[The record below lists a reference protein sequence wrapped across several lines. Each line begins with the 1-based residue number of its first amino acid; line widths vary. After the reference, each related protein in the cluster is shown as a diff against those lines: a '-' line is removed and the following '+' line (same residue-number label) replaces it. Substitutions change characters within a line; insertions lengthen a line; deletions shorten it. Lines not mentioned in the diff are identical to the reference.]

1 MSLLVATCA
10 LEPAVAHA
18 ASAPC
23 AAELQS
29 PVVAGL
35 AERLAS
41 TDDRGT
47 WAEIVDGAAPLTL
60 DAALTPADR
69 ACAAYVAG
77 SASFFLSDR
86 RAERR
91 RRAADA
97 ARFFA
102 LAQAL
107 ASDEMSGR
115 QPKSRM
121 RTTWTR
127 LGRVPG
133 WLTGRPVPVEVSVP
147 DGADRVRL
155 SPADPAAW
163 HAVCPEAACA
173 DAVVFVVPAGA
184 GPIDL
189 PPGRY
194 IAEAVGRCGASRRE
208 VELGAGRLAVGPPPP
223 CTARLTAV
231 DGEQP
236 VEGVTIRDAAGASI
250 DPAAAPVGQ
259 GPLTVSAPGYAD
271 ALVEPPAGGG
281 PVEVEL
287 ARCRVDL
294 IVETRPPGAAVEGAG
309 PGPWGPRP
317 ISATADGQGRLEETV
332 DVPRPERCTGARY
345 TTAVALPR
353 PVTLLTRD
361 DRGEWVSVGR
371 LFVDDAQ
378 VDPLRFHARP
388 GQHTFEAVSAEH
400 GIARGAFEV
409 APCATAACPPVE
421 VVARFGP
428 PVEAKARR
436 GGGPGTGST
445 VTMAVGGALVGAGLI
460 AGAAAWANHR
470 RIEQYDT
477 KRTEGDSLD
486 TIIDTRDT
494 QALTADV
501 LFVSGGV
508 SLTVG
513 LLWWL
518 FEDDR

>member
-18 ASAPC
+18 TTAPC
-23 AAELQS
+23 AAELES

-47 WAEIVDGAAPLTL
+47 WAEIVDGAAPLAL
-60 DAALTPADR
+60 DASLATPDR

-86 RAERR
+86 RADRR

-97 ARFFA
+97 ARYFA

-107 ASDEMSGR
+107 TPDAMSGR

-121 RTTWTR
+121 RTTWAR
-127 LGRVPG
+127 LGQVPG
-133 WLTGRPVPVEVSVP
+133 WLTGRPVPVEVAVP
-147 DGADRVRL
+147 DGADQVRL

-163 HAVCPEAACA
+163 HAVCPEPACGGAAT
-173 DAVVFVVPAGA
+173 FVIPRGA
-184 GPIDL
+184 GPVDL
-189 PPGRY
+189 APGRY
-194 IAEAVGRCGASRRE
+194 TVEAVGRCGASRQT
-208 VELGAGRLAVGPPPP
+208 VELGAGRVSADPPPP

-236 VEGVTIRDAAGASI
+236 IEGFAVRDAAGASI
-250 DPAAAPVGQ
+250 DPATAPVGQ
-259 GPLTVSAPGYAD
+259 GPLTVSALGYAD
-271 ALVEPPAGGG
+271 ALVEPPVGGG
-281 PVEVEL
+281 PVEVAL
-287 ARCRVDL
+287 ARCTVDL
-294 IVETRPPGAAVEGAG
+294 VVQTRPPGATVEGAG
-309 PGPWGPRP
+309 PGPWGPRA
-317 ISATADGQGRLEETV
+317 IVATADGQGRLEETV
-332 DVPRPERCTGARY
+332 DVPRPERCADARH
-345 TTAVALPR
+345 TASVALPR
-353 PVTLLTRD
+353 PVTMLTRD
-361 DRGEWVSVGR
+361 DRNEWVSVGR
-371 LFVDDAQ
+371 LFVDDAR
-378 VDPLRFHARP
+378 VDPLRFFVSP
-388 GQHTFEAVSAEH
+388 GQHTYEAVSAEH
-400 GIARGAFEV
+400 GIARGVFEV
-409 APCATAACPPVE
+409 PPCATAACPPVE
-421 VVARFGP
+421 VAARFGP
-428 PVEAKARR
+428 RVESSGRS
-436 GGGPGTGST
+436 GGGPGTGAT

-460 AGAAAWANHR
+460 AGAAAWGNHR
-470 RIEQYDT
+470 RIEAYGT
-477 KRTEGDSLD
+477 KREEGDSLD
-486 TIIDTRDT
+486 TLVETRNT